1 MKQNSTRTRNLSKS
15 GRQNFFAIAAD
26 FIRSSRCTGISS
38 ALVAG
43 CQPSV
48 AKADLFMSRKLKRI
62 GIFAGTFNP
71 IHSGHISLA
80 LQALEASGLD
90 KIYFMPERRP
100 RHKTNVEHYGHRV
113 AMIRSALLPHPRL
126 DVLETDDI
134 SFTVNR
140 TLSRLNILFAGSE
153 LVFLVGSDVAPHI
166 LDWPGG
172 SKLLAEHELII
183 GQRVDTL
190 KSPLIDTPNPR
201 RLLVLEHPAPEIS
214 SHEVRKGLRERR
226 YVRGLL
232 SSVAHY
238 SNRNW
243 LYVSVG

>member
-1 MKQNSTRTRNLSKS
+1 
-15 GRQNFFAIAAD
+15 
-26 FIRSSRCTGISS
+26 
-38 ALVAG
+38 
-43 CQPSV
+43 
-48 AKADLFMSRKLKRI
+48 MSRRQRI

-71 IHSGHISLA
+71 IHSGHISFA
-80 LQALEASGLD
+80 LQALEAAGLD

-113 AMIRSALLPHPRL
+113 AMIRRALQPHPRL
-126 DVLETDDI
+126 EVLETDDV

-140 TLSRLNILFAGSE
+140 TLPRLKTQLAGSE
-153 LVFLVGSDVAPHI
+153 LIFLVGSDVAPHI
-166 LDWPGG
+166 PDWPGG
-172 SKLLAEHELII
+172 SKLLAEHELIV
-183 GQRVDTL
+183 GRRANML
-190 KSPLIDTPNPR
+190 GMPLVTTPNLR
-201 RLLVLEHPAPEIS
+201 RLQILAHPAPEIS

>member
-1 MKQNSTRTRNLSKS
+1 MSKKS
-15 GRQNFFAIAAD
+15 
-26 FIRSSRCTGISS
+26 
-38 ALVAG
+38 
-43 CQPSV
+43 
-48 AKADLFMSRKLKRI
+48 KRI

-71 IHSGHISLA
+71 IHSGHISFA
-80 LQALEASGLD
+80 LQALETAGID
-90 KIYFMPERRP
+90 KIYLMPERRP

-113 AMIRSALLPHPRL
+113 AMIRRALLPHPRL
-126 DVLETDDI
+126 EVLETDDV

-140 TLSRLNILFAGSE
+140 TLPRLKNSFKGSE
-153 LVFLVGSDVAPHI
+153 LIFLVGSDVVPHI

-183 GQRVDTL
+183 GQRADMLET
-190 KSPLIDTPNPR
+190 PLIEAPVLR
-201 RLLVLEHPAPEIS
+201 RLQILDHPAPEIS
-214 SHEVRKGLRERR
+214 SREVRKGLRERR

-232 SSVAHY
+232 SSVVHY